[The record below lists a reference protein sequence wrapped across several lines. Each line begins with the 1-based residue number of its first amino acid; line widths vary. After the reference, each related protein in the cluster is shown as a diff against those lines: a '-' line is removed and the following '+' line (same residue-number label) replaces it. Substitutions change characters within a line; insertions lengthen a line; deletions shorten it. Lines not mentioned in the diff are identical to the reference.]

1 MRQPWV
7 SKNNRG
13 VENARI
19 LVVDDRAAVR
29 EVLREQLVELG
40 YGVAEA
46 CDGEEALRKLK
57 RGPVDLVVSDLR
69 MPAMGGLELLE
80 ELKKDGIATVLFSA
94 HADVPTAVDAMRGG
108 AIDFIT
114 LPIDG
119 QEFARRISAHVS
131 HAKTRPRASDPAA
144 AGPRIS
150 GHHPKMAEVRDR
162 IARVAP
168 RSASVLV
175 TGESGVGKELVA
187 REIHRASGRCGR
199 PFVAVNCCALSENLL
214 ESELFGH
221 ERGAFS
227 GATGRRIG
235 RFERAD
241 GGTLFLDEIGDA
253 PLSTQTKL
261 LRVLQHQEFE
271 RVGGLRTIKVDVR
284 IVAATNRNLSELR
297 DRGTFRE
304 DLFHRLN
311 VFPVHV
317 PPLRERASD
326 IRELIQSIC
335 DSNGIELRFTDAAL
349 GQLESHNWPGNVR
362 ELENTLRRLE
372 ILCERGNKVML
383 EAVTQAFDGR
393 RGEVGSRRQNFE
405 EDEREQYERLLRKNR
420 WNVSAVARELRVS
433 RGAMRYRL
441 RRHGLLR

>member
-1 MRQPWV
+1 ME
-7 SKNNRG
+7 S
-13 VENARI
+13 ARI
-19 LVVDDRAAVR
+19 LVVDDRAPVR
-29 EVLREQLVELG
+29 EVLREQLSELG
-40 YGVAEA
+40 YDVTEA

-57 RGPVDLVVSDLR
+57 RGPIDLVVSDLR
-69 MPAMGGLELLE
+69 MPVMSGLELLE
-80 ELKKDGIATVLFSA
+80 ELRKDGIATVLFSA
-94 HADVPTAVDAMRGG
+94 HADVSIAVDAMRGG
-108 AIDFIT
+108 AVDFIT
-114 LPIDG
+114 LPIDA
-119 QEFARRISAHVS
+119 QEFARRISVYASAGKAQV
-131 HAKTRPRASDPAA
+131 RAAGTAA
-144 AGPRIS
+144 AGPRIA

-162 IARVAP
+162 IERVAP

-187 REIHRASGRCGR
+187 REIHRTSGRCEF
-199 PFVAVNCCALSENLL
+199 PFVAVNCCALSESLL

-227 GATGRRIG
+227 GATGRRLG
-235 RFERAD
+235 RFERAN

-261 LRVLQHQEFE
+261 LRVLQHREFE

-284 IVAATNRNLSELR
+284 IVAATNRNLAELR
-297 DRGTFRE
+297 DCGMFRE

-335 DSNGIELRFTDAAL
+335 DSNAIELRFTEAAI
-349 GQLESHNWPGNVR
+349 GELESHDWPGNVR

-372 ILCERGNKVML
+372 ILCERRNKVTP
-383 EAVTQAFDGR
+383 EAVNHAFDERSG
-393 RGEVGSRRQNFE
+393 GVSSRRQQFE
-405 EDEREQYERLLRKNR
+405 EGELEHYERLLRKNR
-420 WNVSAVARELRVS
+420 WNVSAVARELGVS
-433 RGAMRYRL
+433 RGALRHRL
-441 RRHGLLR
+441 RRHGLLQ